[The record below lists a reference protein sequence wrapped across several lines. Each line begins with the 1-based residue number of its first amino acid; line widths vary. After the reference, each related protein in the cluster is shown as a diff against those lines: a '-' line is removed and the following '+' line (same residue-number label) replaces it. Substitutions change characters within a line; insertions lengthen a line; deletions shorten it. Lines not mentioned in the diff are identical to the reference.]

1 MMYQYPD
8 DIKDC
13 YDFGT
18 RVWIDIEIFIC
29 QFLTMAIRQDV
40 CI

>member
-18 RVWIDIEIFIC
+18 SVWIDTEIFIC

>member
-1 MMYQYPD
+1 MHQYLA

-13 YDFGT
+13 YDFGI
-18 RVWIDIEIFIC
+18 RVWMDTERFIC